1 MASRR
6 RSTRSRKAAPGR
18 SVRNWAGRLGLASL
32 ALVLGTMS
40 VAGSFAQVLKSAD
53 PVRAAALAP
62 DDGQI
67 LAARALQEFTM
78 APSDDDKGPVAG
90 LARHALLA
98 DPTAVDALT
107 VLGMQA
113 QLRNETDH
121 ARNVF
126 EYSLALSRRELRA
139 QIWAIEEA
147 VNRGDIA
154 GALRSYDIALRT
166 SKKAP
171 GLLLP
176 NLVAALAEPKVRAAL
191 LPILSTGPVWSDSV
205 LQQVATSGIDPKS
218 GVIFFREAS
227 AAGIAVTDDLRAGL
241 VNGLIAQGA
250 FEQAWQYYAQFR
262 SGAVRNRSR
271 DPDFGLNPDVR
282 SMFDWTPSTQPG
294 VSVAILQDGEGGLL
308 DFSLPPGTG
317 GALVQ
322 QTQMLPAG
330 AYKLQG
336 RSRTIEVPDRSRPYW
351 VLLCRDGRELG
362 RVEVANSNR
371 ANGRFEG
378 RLTVPSDCAV
388 QTLSLI
394 ARTSDAITGVSGQ
407 IDQASLTPIGT
418 GE

>member
-1 MASRR
+1 
-6 RSTRSRKAAPGR
+6 
-18 SVRNWAGRLGLASL
+18 
-32 ALVLGTMS
+32 
-40 VAGSFAQVLKSAD
+40 
-53 PVRAAALAP
+53 
-62 DDGQI
+62 
-67 LAARALQEFTM
+67 
-78 APSDDDKGPVAG
+78 
-90 LARHALLA
+90 
-98 DPTAVDALT
+98 
-107 VLGMQA
+107 
-113 QLRNETDH
+113 
-121 ARNVF
+121 
-126 EYSLALSRRELRA
+126 LSRRELRA

-378 RLTVPSDCAV
+378 RLSVPSDCAV